1 MRVLTWNINGIR
13 TIPQYYPWNTLKDT
27 EAILNHLGADII
39 CFQEM
44 KSSRQALEKSAAL
57 PSSYDAFF
65 SFPTNKGGYSG
76 VAVYTRKTNAVPL
89 KVEEGLSGTLPA
101 PKNIAVSKSLPQ
113 VCSERISNTSVL
125 ASSIALFP
133 DVNDAFD
140 EPQYPVSL
148 AHLDIEGRSLTL
160 DFGLFVLINLYC
172 PNETSESRFPF
183 KMNFHLMLE
192 ERVRQLTLVEGR
204 EVMVTGDI
212 NICAA
217 PEDHCEG
224 HIQSKPD
231 RTSLP
236 TEEDL
241 SPGEG
246 YMSKYVDDRWKG
258 SGFWKHPAREWLRRW
273 IDKDNGILVDVL
285 RYFWPDRKGMYTCWN
300 TKIGARASNYGTRI
314 DYFLVTRG
322 LLPWIKSADI
332 SPEIKGSDHCPV
344 WLELHDEIQVTD
356 HNGSQRTLLLREMM
370 QQTLDRTRE
379 PPWLASKWWDEYSGK
394 QKLLSA
400 FFQKGDT
407 ARSLANPSSSGGI
420 QGGESPSPTSS
431 QNGSTISTSKRK
443 LTINSLHAV
452 NSTSGKQKR
461 PKTARSK
468 TEVNQAKLSNFFSLH
483 TQGTSSASAQEVAG
497 DTIADT
503 EEQIDADYQY
513 ALSLS
518 QEPSQERASG
528 KNSKAAWSNIMA
540 PIKPPKCLIHGELAT
555 EYTVNKPGP
564 NKGKKFFI
572 CSRPVG
578 PGYDKGRSERNRE
591 DVDPQWRCNF
601 FKWSS
606 QVRREMDLQRKS

>member
-1 MRVLTWNINGIR
+1 
-13 TIPQYYPWNTLKDT
+13 
-27 EAILNHLGADII
+27 
-39 CFQEM
+39 M
-44 KSSRQALEKSAAL
+44 KSSRQALERSAAL

-101 PKNIAVSKSLPQ
+101 PKNIAVSKSVHKLA
-113 VCSERISNTSVL
+113 VNGSV
-125 ASSIALFP
+125 IN
-133 DVNDAFD
+133 V
-140 EPQYPVSL
+140 
-148 AHLDIEGRSLTL
+148 G
-160 DFGLFVLINLYC
+160 FGLFVLINLYC
-172 PNETSESRFPF
+172 PNETSETRFPF

-204 EVMVTGDI
+204 EVIVTGDI

-231 RTSLP
+231 RTGLP
-236 TEEDL
+236 AEEDL
-241 SPGEG
+241 SPEEVTCRNMWTTAGKALASGNTLHENG
-246 YMSKYVDDRWKG
+246 FDVG
-258 SGFWKHPAREWLRRW
+258 SIKTMAYLWTFSGTSGPIGKE
-273 IDKDNGILVDVL
+273 
-285 RYFWPDRKGMYTCWN
+285 CWN

-356 HNGSQRTLLLREMM
+356 HNGRQRTLFLREMM

-379 PPWLASKWWDEYSGK
+379 PP
-394 QKLLSA
+394 
-400 FFQKGDT
+400 GDT
-407 ARSLANPSSSGGI
+407 AQSLANPSSSGGI
-420 QGGESPSPTSS
+420 QGGESPSPTTS
-431 QNGSTISTSKRK
+431 QNGSATSTSKQ
-443 LTINSLHAV
+443 TPENSKIENRSQPGKAV
-452 NSTSGKQKR
+452 EFLQPTYSRNFVSTSPR
-461 PKTARSK
+461 
-468 TEVNQAKLSNFFSLH
+468 
-483 TQGTSSASAQEVAG
+483 
-497 DTIADT
+497 DT

-540 PIKPPKCLIHGELAT
+540 PIKPPKCLVHGELAT
-555 EYTVNKPGP
+555 EYTA
-564 NKGKKFFI
+564 
-572 CSRPVG
+572 CG
-578 PGYDKGRSERNRE
+578 PGYDKAEAKGIGR
-591 DVDPQWRCNF
+591 
-601 FKWSS
+601 
-606 QVRREMDLQRKS
+606 M